1 MRGCVSNRFR
11 TNLYYTYI
19 YYKGEGNNLFTR
31 LSMKKIF
38 SKTVSVRFLTFALL
52 AALLLGVALLLR
64 LGLYS
69 VPWYDDY
76 EYAKYTK
83 SFQEAY
89 GSGLINAIRGAC
101 YQVRESWVIW
111 QGTFSSIFLM
121 ALSPM
126 GFNTDNYYM
135 GSFVLIILLTVS
147 AAVLTFALCRR
158 VFGIKGY
165 PAVCLSFAMSIFTVW
180 RVYSANQA
188 FYWYNGGLHYVGMHS
203 FMMLFVAVLICM
215 MDLRKPATTALKV
228 ILSVILAVIC
238 SGANFTTSLQGILLL
253 TGITVLTLVKQKKK
267 ALVYVP
273 AIMVYLIGFAFN
285 VLAPGNSMRAAY
297 YTDTAMSAPKAILYS
312 FVEAFKRMWDFTGIF
327 TIVFMIALVP
337 IIWKGLE
344 NSTFNFKLPLIFV
357 VLAFCFY
364 ATSYTAP
371 LYGTGQVVLDR
382 AVNAAKLT
390 YQFMLVVCEIYAVGW
405 IKKKTAAGK
414 SDIGYA
420 WLYAACLIV
429 LAVAFA
435 VSPAE
440 RIKYSPYGAYYYVHT
455 GEAAAYHD
463 GYLRQIE
470 SIKSQG
476 PDAVVDR
483 NVFKPA
489 YLYTDELSDDSA
501 YEANRFMANW
511 YGKNSIAVRMDETSD

>member
-1 MRGCVSNRFR
+1 
-11 TNLYYTYI
+11 
-19 YYKGEGNNLFTR
+19 
-31 LSMKKIF
+31 MKKIF
-38 SKTVSVRFLTFALL
+38 GKTVSVRFLTFAFLV
-52 AALLLGVALLLR
+52 ALLLGVALLLR

-180 RVYSANQA
+180 RVHSANQA

-203 FMMLFVAVLICM
+203 FMMLFAAVLICM
-215 MDLRKPATTALKV
+215 MDFKKPVTTALKM

-238 SGANFTTSLQGILLL
+238 SGANFATALQGILLL
-253 TGITVLTLVKQKKK
+253 LGFTVLTIVKQKKK

-273 AIMVYLIGFAFN
+273 AIVVYLIGLAFN
-285 VLAPGNSMRAAY
+285 IGAPRKQHESG
-297 YTDTAMSAPKAILYS
+297 
-312 FVEAFKRMWDFTGIF
+312 V
-327 TIVFMIALVP
+327 
-337 IIWKGLE
+337 
-344 NSTFNFKLPLIFV
+344 
-357 VLAFCFY
+357 
-364 ATSYTAP
+364 
-371 LYGTGQVVLDR
+371 LYGH
-382 AVNAAKLT
+382 
-390 YQFMLVVCEIYAVGW
+390 
-405 IKKKTAAGK
+405 
-414 SDIGYA
+414 GYA
-420 WLYAACLIV
+420 NA
-429 LAVAFA
+429 
-435 VSPAE
+435 
-440 RIKYSPYGAYYYVHT
+440 
-455 GEAAAYHD
+455 
-463 GYLRQIE
+463 
-470 SIKSQG
+470 QG
-476 PDAVVDR
+476 
-483 NVFKPA
+483 
-489 YLYTDELSDDSA
+489 DSLFLP
-501 YEANRFMANW
+501 R
-511 YGKNSIAVRMDETSD
+511 GG

>member
-1 MRGCVSNRFR
+1 
-11 TNLYYTYI
+11 
-19 YYKGEGNNLFTR
+19 
-31 LSMKKIF
+31 MKKIF
-38 SKTVSVRFLTFALL
+38 GKTVSVRFLTFAFLV
-52 AALLLGVALLLR
+52 ALLLGVALLLR

-126 GFNTDNYYM
+126 GFNTDHYYM

-180 RVYSANQA
+180 RVHSANQA

-203 FMMLFVAVLICM
+203 FMMLFAAVLICM
-215 MDLRKPATTALKV
+215 MDFKKPVTTALKM

-238 SGANFTTSLQGILLL
+238 SGANFATALQGILLL
-253 TGITVLTLVKQKKK
+253 LGFTVLTIVKQKKK

-273 AIMVYLIGFAFN
+273 AIVVYLIGLAFN
-285 VLAPGNSMRAAY
+285 ICAPGNSMRAAY
-297 YTDTAMSAPKAILYS
+297 YTDTAMPMPKAILYS
-312 FVEAFKRMWDFTGIF
+312 FPEAVKWMWDFTGLF

-344 NSTFNFKLPLIFV
+344 KSTFNFKLPLIFV
-357 VLAFCFY
+357 ALAFCFY
-364 ATSYTAP
+364 ATSYTAL
-371 LYGTGQVVLDR
+371 LYGIGRVDVDR

-390 YQFMLVVCEIYAVGW
+390 YQFMLVLCEIFVVGW
-405 IKKKTAAGK
+405 IKKKTSAEK
-414 SDIGYA
+414 NDIGFA
-420 WLYAACLIV
+420 WLYAACLAV
-429 LAVAFA
+429 LVVSFA

-463 GYLRQIE
+463 GYLRQVE

-489 YLYTDELSDDSA
+489 FLYTGELSDDPE
-501 YEANRFMANW
+501 YEANKFMATW
-511 YGKNSIAVRMDETSD
+511 YRKNSIVIKADETGDGDVGSKD